1 MNNSIGVVI
10 PCYLGGEITLK
21 LISEILIYADNIVLI
36 DDKCP
41 FKTVKKKENETSRL
55 NNKIF

>member
-41 FKTVKKKENETSRL
+41 FKTGKKIIEKSN
-55 NNKIF
+55 